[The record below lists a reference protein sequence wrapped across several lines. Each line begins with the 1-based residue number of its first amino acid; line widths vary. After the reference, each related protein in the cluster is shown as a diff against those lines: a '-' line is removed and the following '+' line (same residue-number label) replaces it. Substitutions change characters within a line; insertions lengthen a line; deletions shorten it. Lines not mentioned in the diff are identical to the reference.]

1 MAAFT
6 SGNGVS
12 QQHSSDKKVMFCPY
26 CGTKLD
32 DGARFCK
39 NCGEAV
45 SDTAEQIPKAQQT
58 ESPDG
63 NPSERKTVYEG
74 YIHKCPNCGEVLDS
88 FAVNCPTC
96 GYELRGARASSAVK
110 EFSLKLEAIESRREY
125 EKPLGPFAVLNAQQR
140 VSKTDEQKIS
150 LIKSFSVPNT
160 KEDML
165 EFMILATSSM
175 NMRIYDS
182 TNTSVSKSEKEIN
195 AAWFSKVQQ
204 VYEKAKRSYS
214 TDSIFAEIQTL
225 YDSCNAEIKKSK
237 KKGVIKWGLMFGWM
251 PVLFAVIFI
260 WIGIYSPISEKKEI
274 ARLEAIVV
282 EIEAQLK
289 RGEYKYALM
298 NAETLVYSG
307 SIRNEEQE
315 RQWAVKREYWIDKI
329 IEEAA
334 DDGIILER
342 PAENGEDDSTDSTG
356 SFKEG
361 MQSGLDAAKE
371 NIVEF
376 NKILN
381 GEESSDSD
389 AKE

>member
-6 SGNGVS
+6 SGNGAS
-12 QQHSSDKKVMFCPY
+12 KQHPNDKKVMFCPY

-58 ESPDG
+58 EAPDG

-376 NKILN
+376 NQILN

>member
-45 SDTAEQIPKAQQT
+45 SDTAEQTPKVQQT

-88 FAVNCPTC
+88 FAVNCPAC

-182 TNTSVSKSEKEIN
+182 TNTRVSKSEKEIN

-376 NKILN
+376 NQILN